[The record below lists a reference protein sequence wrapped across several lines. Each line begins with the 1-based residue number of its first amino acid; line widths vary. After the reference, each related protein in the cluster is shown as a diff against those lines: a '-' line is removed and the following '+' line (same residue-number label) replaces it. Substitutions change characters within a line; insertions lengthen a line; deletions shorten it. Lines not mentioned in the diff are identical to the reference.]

1 MQTPEEDAVIKAKA
15 SETPGKTLIKAARA
29 IKTAEAMI
37 AFCGT
42 LCLERVSA
50 LIAFRKRFGESWQS
64 DTNDDLLNKG
74 LS

>member
-1 MQTPEEDAVIKAKA
+1 M
-15 SETPGKTLIKAARA
+15 LIKAARA
-29 IKTAEAMI
+29 IKIAEAMI

-42 LCLERVSA
+42 LWRERVSA

-64 DTNDDLLNKG
+64 GINDALLNKG